1 MSVSSSAHPT
11 GWWWPLFRKK
21 ARTPAGQSDSGAAPS
36 ALTRLGQAVLPIW
49 RRQIAA
55 ARSQMNLAMESLT
68 ERFAGMS
75 QRLCQ
80 TMDRSSQDAQANM
93 QGALN
98 NAQDQLSGLL
108 TELRSAME
116 LRSQLL
122 TEVVTVNQFVGQ
134 LQEMAAE
141 VGAIARQ
148 TNLLS
153 INAAIEAAR
162 AGESG
167 KGFAVVAKEVRL
179 LSTESGR
186 TGDRI
191 AHVVRQ
197 VSEAIER
204 AKGSYDTFARHD
216 AQMMDRANEIIEEVL
231 ERMRATANDVSN
243 SSEHIRQEGEAIR
256 SEIDQVLIAI
266 QSQDRISQMLQHTMD
281 DHARLLTQLEQ
292 PPEPEAWLAQ
302 LRSTYTT
309 PDEQAAHDDLPLPPP
324 TLAQSAQV
332 VEQDTTFF

>member
-1 MSVSSSAHPT
+1 MRVSSSVHPT
-11 GWWWPLFRKK
+11 GLWWLFRRKT
-21 ARTPAGQSDSGAAPS
+21 ASQPNDPSNTATAPS
-36 ALTRLGQAVLPIW
+36 ALVRLSQAVLPIW

-55 ARSQMNLAMESLT
+55 ARTQMNLAMESLT

-80 TMDRSSQDAQANM
+80 TMDRSSQDAQSNM
-93 QGALN
+93 HGALN

-108 TELRSAME
+108 TELREAMA

-122 TEVVTVNQFVGQ
+122 TEVVTVTQFVGQ
-134 LQEMAAE
+134 LQEMASE

-167 KGFAVVAKEVRL
+167 RGFAVVAKEVRM
-179 LSTESGR
+179 LSTESGQ

-204 AKGSYDTFARHD
+204 AKTSYDTFARHD
-216 AQMMDRANEIIEEVL
+216 AQMTERASQIIEDVL
-231 ERMRATANDVSN
+231 ERMRATASEVNT

-256 SEIDQVLIAI
+256 AEIDQVLVAI

-281 DHARLLTQLEQ
+281 DQARLLTCLEQ
-292 PPEPEAWLAQ
+292 PPEPETWLAQ

-309 PDEQAAHDDLPLPPP
+309 PDEQAAHDDLPLPPA
-324 TLAQSAQV
+324 LAQSAQAI
-332 VEQDTTFF
+332 EQDTTFF